1 MKSARI
7 EFDEDAKENTTLF
20 NLPFEGSK
28 DEIDEINSGDGM
40 SNYVKDLT
48 DRSALGELRSK
59 ELEFFN
65 QKE

>member
-28 DEIDEINSGDGM
+28 DEIAFNSTRTQRPFHQET
-40 SNYVKDLT
+40 NYP
-48 DRSALGELRSK
+48 R
-59 ELEFFN
+59 
-65 QKE
+65 